1 MLVNR
6 TEQLIGRL
14 KNFESLQQSS
24 NESKRFIERSEKLKK
39 IAKEIEQIVLIVE
52 LFRRQGFEVDIEKL
66 LAYPH
71 SLFEKLKVKWEDDK
85 HSVIEAHEF
94 FNKVRFNKIEQDVQ
108 SKLKEQWQEFIS
120 KNRPS
125 LNMEQLDS
133 LVNIPDLK
141 GVVIEL
147 REHLKTLNSL
157 PNTFPPNQD
166 ANFQYVISI
175 TDKMKELWNQ
185 LDSKNIPEEM
195 MSFVKRAGKSEG
207 VNLEEITPKIIT
219 WLKENNLIHLC
230 QVRFQK

>member
-6 TEQLIGRL
+6 TDQLISRL
-14 KNFESLQQSS
+14 TNFESRQKSS

-39 IAKEIEQIVLIVE
+39 ITKEIEQIVLIVE
-52 LFRRQGFEVDIEKL
+52 LFRRQGFKVDIENL
-66 LAYPH
+66 LVYAH
-71 SLFEKLKVKWEDDK
+71 SLFEKLKVKWEEDK
-85 HSVIEAHEF
+85 HSIIEAHEF
-94 FNKVRFNKIEQDVQ
+94 FNKVIFNKIEQEVQ
-108 SKLKEQWQEFIS
+108 RKLEEQWQEFIT

-125 LNMEQLDS
+125 LNMGQLDS

-147 REHLKTLNSL
+147 KEHLENLNNLKNS
-157 PNTFPPNQD
+157 FPNQD

-175 TDKMKELWNQ
+175 TDKMKELWSQ
-185 LDSKNIPEEM
+185 LDSKNISEEM
-195 MSFVKRAGKSEG
+195 MHFVKKAGTIEG
-207 VNLEEITPKIIT
+207 VNLEEVTPEIII

>member
-1 MLVNR
+1 MLLNR
-6 TEQLIGRL
+6 TNQLISRL
-14 KNFESLQQSS
+14 TNFESLQKSS

-39 IAKEIEQIVLIVE
+39 ITKEIEQIVFIVE
-52 LFRRQGFEVDIEKL
+52 LFRREGFDVDVTNL
-66 LAYPH
+66 LSYAH
-71 SLFEKLKVKWEDDK
+71 SLFEKLKRKWEEDK
-85 HSVIEAHEF
+85 HSIIEAHDF
-94 FNKVRFNKIEQDVQ
+94 FNKVRFNKIEQEIKVE
-108 SKLKEQWQEFIS
+108 LEEQWKEFIS

-125 LNMEQLDS
+125 LNKEQLDG

-157 PNTFPPNQD
+157 SDTFPNQD

-195 MSFVKRAGKSEG
+195 MSFVKRAGTIEG
-207 VNLEEITPKIIT
+207 VNLEEITPEIIT
-219 WLKENNLIHLC
+219 WLKDNNLIHLC

>member
-6 TEQLIGRL
+6 TDQLISRL
-14 KNFESLQQSS
+14 TNFESLQTSS
-24 NESKRFIERSEKLKK
+24 NERKRFIERGEKLKK
-39 IAKEIEQIVLIVE
+39 ITKEIEQIVFIVE
-52 LFRRQGFEVDIEKL
+52 LFRRQGFEVDVENL
-66 LAYPH
+66 LAYAY
-71 SLFEKLKVKWEDDK
+71 SLFEKLKVKWEEDK
-85 HSVIEAHEF
+85 HSIIDAHEF
-94 FNKVRFNKIEQDVQ
+94 FNKVRFNKIEQEVQ
-108 SKLKEQWQEFIS
+108 SKLEEQWQEFIS

-157 PNTFPPNQD
+157 PDTFPNQD

-195 MSFVKRAGKSEG
+195 MRFVKRAGKSEG
-207 VNLEEITPKIIT
+207 VNLEEVTPEIII